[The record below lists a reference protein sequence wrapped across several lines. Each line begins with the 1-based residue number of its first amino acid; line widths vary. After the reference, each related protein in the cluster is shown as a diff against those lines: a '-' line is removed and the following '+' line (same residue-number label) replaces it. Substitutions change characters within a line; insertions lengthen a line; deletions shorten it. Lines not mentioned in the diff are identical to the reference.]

1 MNICLISPPT
11 VIEFSERKV
20 EACEALRL
28 IASHAPMGILSL
40 AAVLEQ
46 HKLEPQIVDL
56 NSLYYEYV
64 SRESSGKTGQDFCSF
79 AADALS
85 RIKADVF
92 GFSTIC
98 STYPFTLRFA
108 ERIRKDHPRSFIVLG
123 GPQASVVDVPTLQHF
138 PFIDLIVRGEAEV
151 TLIELLEA
159 ISRNS
164 SFEQLPGLSYRKGP
178 QIVRNPNAPVI
189 EDLDGLPLPA
199 FHLYPHLR
207 DCDYA
212 PIEAGRGCPFAC
224 SFCSTNDFFRRR
236 FRMKSPD
243 VLVKQMIAIKNQ
255 YDISNFEMIHDM
267 FTVDRRKVVSFC
279 DAVGSCGEQL
289 SWSCSARTDC
299 IDDELISLMAGAG
312 CNGIFFGIDTG
323 SDRMQAIIH
332 KRLNLD
338 DADSR
343 IRYTNRKKID
353 TTVSLITAYP
363 EETKEDLRGTI
374 HFLGESLRCQHS
386 QIQLHL
392 LAPLA
397 ETPITTQ
404 YQDQL
409 VYDDIFSDISFQGWE
424 QDPEDR
430 ALIVA
435 HRDIF
440 TNFYGVP
447 TLLDREY
454 LRELRE
460 FILRGTLT
468 HRWLMVLL
476 HHDAGDLLSVFE
488 RWQAWSSRERSKGG
502 HVDTTRSYYT
512 SEVFSEDLFR
522 FIWSAQYPTRSP
534 HLLRTMV
541 TVENHRLRFG
551 SEFISLPDK
560 RRRNELS
567 FINTEAVP
575 ILASGARVIT
585 VDADYKRLM
594 KCLKRRERIDQIPA
608 KKVALVFLKDDE
620 QIKIIQLNDL
630 TYQLMR
636 LCDGS
641 HSIEQIATEFSAVGP
656 SGVSPMKAT
665 MYALTLL
672 AGKGLIETQ
681 LAA

>member
-1 MNICLISPPT
+1 MKICLISPPT
-11 VIEFSERKV
+11 VIEFGERKV
-20 EACEALRL
+20 EACEAVRL
-28 IASHAPMGILSL
+28 IASHAPMGVLSL

-46 HKLEPQIVDL
+46 HKIEPQVVDL
-56 NSLYYEYV
+56 NSLYYDYV
-64 SRESSGKTGQDFCSF
+64 SHETNGKTRQDFCSF
-79 AADALS
+79 AGDALS
-85 RIKADVF
+85 RITADVF

-108 ERIRKDHPRSFIVLG
+108 KRIRKDHPRSYIVLG

-151 TLIELLEA
+151 TLIQLLEA
-159 ISRNS
+159 ISQNR
-164 SFEQLPGLSYRKGP
+164 SFEQLPGISYRKGAHV
-178 QIVRNPNAPVI
+178 VRNPNAPVI
-189 EDLDGLPLPA
+189 EDLDSLPLPA
-199 FHLYPHLR
+199 FHLYPHLK
-207 DCDYA
+207 DCEYA

-236 FRMKSPD
+236 FRMKSPN
-243 VLVKQMIAIKNQ
+243 VLVDQMIAVKNE
-255 YDISNFEMIHDM
+255 YGISNFELIHDM

-279 DAVGSCGEQL
+279 EAVQRSGDQL
-289 SWSCSARTDC
+289 SWTCSARTDC
-299 IDDELISLMAGAG
+299 IDDELISLMAEAG

-332 KRLNLD
+332 KSLNLD
-338 DADSR
+338 DARAR
-343 IRYTNRKKID
+343 IRYASRKKID

-363 EETKEDLRGTI
+363 EETKEDLRATVR
-374 HFLGESLRCQHS
+374 FLGESLQS
-386 QIQLHL
+386 QQAQIQLHL

-404 YQDQL
+404 YKDQL
-409 VYDDIFSDISFQGWE
+409 VYDDIFSDISFQGWD

-430 ALIVA
+430 TLIVA

-440 TNFYGVP
+440 PNFYGVP

-460 FILRGTLT
+460 FILRGTLR

-476 HHDAGDLLSVFE
+476 HRDAGDLLSVFE

-502 HVDTTRSYYT
+502 QVDTTRSYYST
-512 SEVFSEDLFR
+512 DGFSEDLFR
-522 FIWSAQYPTRSP
+522 FISAARYPTRSP
-534 HLLRTMV
+534 HLLRTMAA
-541 TVENHRLRFG
+541 VENHRLRFG
-551 SEFISLPDK
+551 GEFVSLPDK
-560 RRRNELS
+560 TRRNELP

-575 ILASGARVIT
+575 ILASDARVIT

-608 KKVALVFLKDDE
+608 KRVALVFVRDGE

-641 HSIEQIATEFSAVGP
+641 HNVEQIATEFSEVGP
-656 SGVSPMKAT
+656 GGVSPMKAT

>member
-1 MNICLISPPT
+1 MKICLISPPT

-20 EACEALRL
+20 EACEAVRL
-28 IASHAPMGILSL
+28 IASHAPMGVLTL

-46 HKLEPQIVDL
+46 QNLQPEVVDL

-64 SRESSGKTGQDFCSF
+64 SRESTGKTGQDFCSF
-79 AADALS
+79 AGDALS
-85 RIKADVF
+85 RITADVF

-108 ERIRKDHPRSFIVLG
+108 ERIRQDHPQSYMILG

-151 TLIELLEA
+151 TLVQLLDA

-164 SFEQLPGLSYRKGP
+164 GFEQLPGLSYRKGA
-178 QIVRNPNAPVI
+178 QVVRNPNAPVI

-199 FHLYPHLR
+199 FHLYPHLKE
-207 DCDYA
+207 CEYA

-243 VLVKQMIAIKNQ
+243 VLVEQMIAVKKE
-255 YDISNFEMIHDM
+255 YGISNFELIHDM

-279 DAVGSCGEQL
+279 EAVQRSGEQL
-289 SWSCSARTDC
+289 SWTCSARTDC
-299 IDDELISLMAGAG
+299 IDNELIDLMAEAG

-332 KRLNLD
+332 KRLNLS
-338 DADSR
+338 DADAR
-343 IRYTNRKKID
+343 IRYASRKKID

-374 HFLGESLRCQHS
+374 RFLGESLRSQHA

-424 QDPEDR
+424 QDPHDR

-440 TNFYGVP
+440 PNFYGVP

-460 FILRGTLT
+460 FILRLTLR

-476 HHDAGDLLSVFE
+476 HRDAGDLLAVFE
-488 RWQAWSSRERSKGG
+488 RWQTWSSCERSKGG
-502 HVDTTRSYYT
+502 EVDTTRSYYT
-512 SEVFSEDLFR
+512 SEVFSDDLF
-522 FIWSAQYPTRSP
+522 
-534 HLLRTMV
+534 
-541 TVENHRLRFG
+541 
-551 SEFISLPDK
+551 
-560 RRRNELS
+560 S
-567 FINTEAVP
+567 FIR
-575 ILASGARVIT
+575 S
-585 VDADYKRLM
+585 
-594 KCLKRRERIDQIPA
+594 
-608 KKVALVFLKDDE
+608 
-620 QIKIIQLNDL
+620 
-630 TYQLMR
+630 
-636 LCDGS
+636 
-641 HSIEQIATEFSAVGP
+641 
-656 SGVSPMKAT
+656 
-665 MYALTLL
+665 
-672 AGKGLIETQ
+672 
-681 LAA
+681 